1 MNDRHAPFF
10 FMLNLLTEYKITRI
24 YPMFMEMYPFSIDS
38 VGSMIQIYEYL
49 LNNYEFKKGGCRRA
63 YGQ

>member
-1 MNDRHAPFF
+1 
-10 FMLNLLTEYKITRI
+10 MLNLLTEYKITRI
-24 YPMFMEMYPFSIDS
+24 YPMVMEKYPFSIDS

-49 LNNYEFKKGGCRRA
+49 LNTNEFMKGGCSRA